1 MVDANFFIG
10 ACLGLGAFNA
20 VVGDCIC
27 GGHTPLMGAA
37 LLAEYEDVL
46 GRARLLAQS
55 KLSAAARD
63 ELLDI
68 FLAACRWTPIYFGWR
83 SSLAD
88 EGDNHLIELAVAG
101 PARHI
106 VRRHLRA
113 LRPAQLHLPNLRAGP
128 PGELVKEIEP

>member
-101 PARHI
+101 QASHI
-106 VRRHLRA
+106 VSRKLREFRR
-113 LRPAQLHLPNLRAGP
+113 AQLHFPNLRAVSP
-128 PGELVKEIEP
+128 EQLLKEIEP